1 MNSIEKQIKEMY
13 EKAFFDVI
21 DDTINSDK
29 PDYDWIVNLYTEIKN
44 RLIRYVKKD
53 SKKYELLDSQFDI
66 ELFRQM
72 IENDA
77 FSMDSLLK
85 LVNNTFY
92 WIEKLQAPERDNETK
107 KSKQIIFETSKDK
120 IVSTF
125 VREANRCVDFLDLDF
140 ENFVNNKK

>member
-107 KSKQIIFETSKDK
+107 KSKQIIFGASKDK